1 MNAIQDP
8 NYNSAYS
15 IIILV
20 VTVFVLMLSSTNF
33 RMYFDQI
40 ALAKNATNA
49 TSNPVTGKAASESA
63 ESLVRSIMDPSSLMS
78 SVINETGG
86 STNQSST
93 GLAKNLTTNDN
104 SNTSTTAVH
113 PQALTKNGN
122 ITTTSSSHP
131 SSTQLSSVD
140 KLQHNMTEN
149 TVTRNIETLLLA
161 HQIIPPR
168 DFLHLYD
175 TDPYSI
181 INGHVSAKIP
191 CDANSSSSLQVL
203 VGHLPQLKPLQL
215 DPIKEFSKPGYLCMY
230 EGNIS
235 SPLTSNATSIDTGR
249 STLNTDLILLNP
261 TDYRIILPNT
271 SSVVISVDQGRP

>member
-1 MNAIQDP
+1 MNALQDP

-15 IIILV
+15 IIILM
-20 VTVFVLMLSSTNF
+20 VTVFVLMLSSTNV

-49 TSNPVTGKAASESA
+49 TSNPVTGKSASESA

-86 STNQSST
+86 STKQSST
-93 GLAKNLTTNDN
+93 GLVKNLTTNGN

-122 ITTTSSSHP
+122 ITTTSSHP

-140 KLQHNMTEN
+140 ELQHNMTEN
-149 TVTRNIETLLLA
+149 TVTRNIDTLLLA

-181 INGHVSAKIP
+181 INGHVSAKVP
-191 CDANSSSSLQVL
+191 CDANSSSSLQML

-235 SPLTSNATSIDTGR
+235 SPETSNATSIDTGR
-249 STLNTDLILLNP
+249 RALNTDLILLNP

>member
-15 IIILV
+15 IIILM
-20 VTVFVLMLSSTNF
+20 VTVFVLMLSSTNV

-86 STNQSST
+86 STKQSST
-93 GLAKNLTTNDN
+93 GLVKNLTT
-104 SNTSTTAVH
+104 NTSTTAVH
-113 PQALTKNGN
+113 PQALTKSGN
-122 ITTTSSSHP
+122 ITTTLSHP

-140 KLQHNMTEN
+140 ELQHNMTEN
-149 TVTRNIETLLLA
+149 TVTRNIDTLLLA

-181 INGHVSAKIP
+181 INGHVSAKVP
-191 CDANSSSSLQVL
+191 CDANSSSSLQML
-203 VGHLPQLKPLQL
+203 VGHLPKLKPLQL

-235 SPLTSNATSIDTGR
+235 SPETSNATSIDTGR
-249 STLNTDLILLNP
+249 RAFNTDLILLNP

>member
-1 MNAIQDP
+1 M
-8 NYNSAYS
+8 
-15 IIILV
+15 
-20 VTVFVLMLSSTNF
+20 VTVFVLMLSSTNV

-49 TSNPVTGKAASESA
+49 TSNPVTGKSASESA

-86 STNQSST
+86 TTKQSST
-93 GLAKNLTTNDN
+93 GLAKNLTTNGN
-104 SNTSTTAVH
+104 SNTSTVH
-113 PQALTKNGN
+113 PQTLTKSGN
-122 ITTTSSSHP
+122 ITTTSSHP

-140 KLQHNMTEN
+140 ELQHNMTEN
-149 TVTRNIETLLLA
+149 TVTRNIDTLLLA

-181 INGHVSAKIP
+181 INGHVSAKVP
-191 CDANSSSSLQVL
+191 CDANSSSSLQML

-235 SPLTSNATSIDTGR
+235 SPVTSNATSIDTGR
-249 STLNTDLILLNP
+249 RALNTDLILLNP

>member
-1 MNAIQDP
+1 MNTIEDP

-15 IIILV
+15 IIILMI
-20 VTVFVLMLSSTNF
+20 TFFVLMLSSTNV

-40 ALAKNATNA
+40 ALAKNATNT
-49 TSNPVTGKAASESA
+49 TSNVDTGKAESQNA
-63 ESLVRSIMDPSSLMS
+63 ESLVRSIMDPSSLML

-86 STNQSST
+86 STNQSSN
-93 GLAKNLTTNDN
+93 GLAKNSTPNDN
-104 SNTSTTAVH
+104 SNTSTTIVH
-113 PQALTKNGN
+113 PQALTKSEN
-122 ITTTSSSHP
+122 ITTTSSHP

-140 KLQHNMTEN
+140 KLQHNITES
-149 TVTRNIETLLLA
+149 TVTRNVNTLLLA

-191 CDANSSSSLQVL
+191 CDINSSSSLQML

-230 EGNIS
+230 EANIG
-235 SPLTSNATSIDTGR
+235 SPVISNATNVETWR
-249 STLNTDLILLNP
+249 TMLNTDLILLNP

-271 SSVVISVDQGRP
+271 STVVINVNQGRP